1 MIVDIGKNQS
11 RGTFFGGIDYADE
24 NRNSNAVD
32 DFCVSKI
39 DDERTVAGFKLAFAL
54 ALDAFTAQF
63 VEIVAGVNNSCV
75 TN

>member
-11 RGTFFGGIDYADE
+11 RAVLFRAASITADE

-39 DDERTVAGFKLAFAL
+39 DDERTMAGIARCRLHSRSMS
-54 ALDAFTAQF
+54 FTAQF
-63 VEIVAGVNNSCV
+63 VR
-75 TN
+75 